1 MTRWCKI
8 KNTYFKVLPFVY
20 LPAVNF
26 SICTGLTKEIEK
38 KYKKTDDKASN
49 LDVLSSLIG
58 YTTIGIVT
66 AVTYPVS
73 FPFMGIYILFNK
85 NAIEIS
91 RSNGNKV

>member
-1 MTRWCKI
+1 MTGWCKI
-8 KNTYFKVLPFVY
+8 KNTYFRLLPFVY
-20 LPAVNF
+20 LPCVNF

-38 KYKKTDDKASN
+38 KYEKTHYKVSN

-73 FPFMGIYILFNK
+73 FPLMGLYFF
-85 NAIEIS
+85 
-91 RSNGNKV
+91 SNSDFKFYKKENQI